1 MRWLWLWLWLFVLLV
16 TTACAPSLPSQQLPT
31 GCQGH
36 FTTGQL
42 RSGQWLQGQNIWRLR
57 QGALLEIGMKKI
69 PLEGFLRLDLKQR
82 SARLVALNEIGLVL
96 FDLQVS
102 AETSQLVRAIPQL
115 KDRAGFADGIALS
128 LRRMFLQP
136 ELSDSDAINVAEN
149 LQRISVHSG
158 AQQVRFTFDCH
169 GDLRLLFGTLG
180 EQSWRVQY
188 NAYGD
193 HSGFRLPE
201 EIIYYDRSH
210 AVKLTLW
217 LREAR
222 QEP

>member
-1 MRWLWLWLWLFVLLV
+1 MRWLWLLALIVI
-16 TTACAPSLPSQQLPT
+16 TGCAPSLPTQQLPT
-31 GCQGH
+31 GCQGN
-36 FTTGQL
+36 FSVTQL
-42 RSGQWLQGQNIWRLR
+42 RSGQWLQGQSTWRLR
-57 QGALLEIGMKKI
+57 QGVLLEIGMKKI

-96 FDLQVS
+96 FDLLVRD
-102 AETSQLVRAIPQL
+102 ETTQLVRAVPQL
-115 KDRAGFADGIALS
+115 QNRAGFADGIALS
-128 LRRMFLQP
+128 LRRVFLQP
-136 ELSDSDAINVAEN
+136 VLSASDAINVAEN
-149 LQRISVHSG
+149 LQRISVQSG
-158 AQQVRFTFDCH
+158 AEQVRFSFDCH
-169 GDLRLLFGTLG
+169 GDLRLLFGSSG

-193 HSGFRLPE
+193 HAGMRLPE